1 MATNETYRAIAD
13 VTRVKMLADTESP
26 LVEVEFLSGLP
37 ETQKAAFKGA
47 ADRWVQIILGDLP
60 EMRMPGLAAID
71 DLRVM
76 AGHAHPRSP
85 RDTRRRRAAG
95 DVLQDLGYQVD
106 LEPAETFLL
115 PETPPSTAKT
125 VFTCAVDHYPRCTST
140 IR

>member
-26 LVEVEFLSGLP
+26 LVEVEFLGGLS
-37 ETQKAAFKGA
+37 ETQQAAFKGA

-76 AGHAHPRSP
+76 AGASASTVP
-85 RDTRRRRAAG
+85 
-95 DVLQDLGYQVD
+95 QGYS
-106 LEPAETFLL
+106 A
-115 PETPPSTAKT
+115 PPG
-125 VFTCAVDHYPRCTST
+125 RW
-140 IR
+140 